1 MGERE
6 PTLRDVLGAINELR
20 GEVGE
25 VSGWTEL
32 TAARNGLTGDVDR
45 EGVLVGFERSS
56 YDDLR
61 ILQRNGSV
69 KSRRGRIE
77 AGFGRVGVWLP

>member
-32 TAARNGLTGDVDR
+32 TAARMD
-45 EGVLVGFERSS
+45 SP
-56 YDDLR
+56 
-61 ILQRNGSV
+61 
-69 KSRRGRIE
+69 
-77 AGFGRVGVWLP
+77 AM